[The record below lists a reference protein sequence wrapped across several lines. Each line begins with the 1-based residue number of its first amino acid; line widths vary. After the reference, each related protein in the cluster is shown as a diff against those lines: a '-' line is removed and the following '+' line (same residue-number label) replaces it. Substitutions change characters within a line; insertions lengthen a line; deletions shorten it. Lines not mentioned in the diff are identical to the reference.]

1 MKNWRGKLKLD
12 KEMLT
17 RTPTYYI
24 YRSEEKAGP
33 RPVLDGI
40 YIQRG
45 ALGANPPD
53 EINAVFEWET
63 NQPAP

>member
-24 YRSEEKAGP
+24 YRSEEKAGT

-45 ALGANPPD
+45 ALGPNPPD
-53 EINAVFEWET
+53 EINTVFEWET
-63 NQPAP
+63 EHPAP

>member
-24 YRSEEKAGP
+24 YRSEELAGK
-33 RPVLDGI
+33 RPALDGI
-40 YIQRG
+40 YIQRST
-45 ALGANPPD
+45 LGPNPPD

-63 NQPAP
+63 DHPAP